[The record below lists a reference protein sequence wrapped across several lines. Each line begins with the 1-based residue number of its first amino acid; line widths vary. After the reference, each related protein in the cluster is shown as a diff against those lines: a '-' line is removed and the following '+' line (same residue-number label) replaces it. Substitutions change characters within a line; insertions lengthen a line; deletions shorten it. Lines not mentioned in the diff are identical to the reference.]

1 MKVTGIPL
9 YFTVWAENGS
19 GERSKAICSLLSYD
33 ITEPTGRL
41 AADFI
46 STSNPAVLRASVV
59 TAEDS
64 TLTVTQVGVGYG
76 KGVYG
81 DQVVPWTDVVIEPRD
96 LTVSQGMMVFFIKC

>member
-1 MKVTGIPL
+1 VVTGIPL

-19 GERSKAICSLLSYD
+19 GGRSKAICSLLSYV

-59 TAEDS
+59 TAGDI
-64 TLTVTQVGVGYG
+64 TVILL
-76 KGVYG
+76 K
-81 DQVVPWTDVVIEPRD
+81 VVLNTIN
-96 LTVSQGMMVFFIKC
+96 L